1 MEVRALKDHILVE
14 DMNFDERITSGGIII
29 MGDDARMEGIRARWA
44 KVYAIGPKQEDIKV
58 GDWILTDH
66 GRWTRGFK
74 MDDDNGEEKTIRRVD
89 NKDVLLVS
97 DELPDDKTIARGL

>member
-1 MEVRALKDHILVE
+1 
-14 DMNFDERITSGGIII
+14 
-29 MGDDARMEGIRARWA
+29 
-44 KVYAIGPKQEDIKV
+44 
-58 GDWILTDH
+58 
-66 GRWTRGFK
+66 

>member
-1 MEVRALKDHILVE
+1 
-14 DMNFDERITSGGIII
+14 
-29 MGDDARMEGIRARWA
+29 MEGIRARWA
-44 KVYAIGPKQEDIKV
+44 KVYAIGPKQEDVKV

-97 DELPDDKTIARGL
+97 DELPDDKTIAQGL

>member
-29 MGDDARMEGIRARWA
+29 PGDDARMEGIRARWA
-44 KVYAIGPKQEDIKV
+44 KVYAIGPKQEDVKV

-66 GRWTRGFK
+66 GRWTRGFT

-97 DELPDDKTIARGL
+97 DKLPDDKTIARGL